1 MTVDPQLVGLVQ
13 AVAGVASL
21 GFLKPALDN
30 RDTTGSRSYGL
41 FMLGIALWSFALS
54 VGNFTGDYRLSMLAY
69 NLVVLGAAITAVAWL
84 LLALEVTDRTALAR
98 RVFGVLAASVLAI
111 QLLIWTNPFH
121 HLAFGTGTHLD
132 GVVLV
137 PEYAAGFW
145 LHTGFAYGCAL
156 LAEAI
161 LIGEAIR
168 STGIRRRQAIMLSVA
183 AVPIIISN
191 LLYLFTDLFV
201 PYDISPFGYL
211 LATVIFGLVLFRDRF
226 LDITTVARRTAMAE
240 MNDAMVTLDKD
251 NRVIDANSR
260 ARELFD
266 VGDDYVGIPAADFF
280 VSVPQDVLA
289 EFATGTVTDTE
300 ISVELDGQQR
310 HFLLSISQV
319 GDRTSQGRVVLFHD
333 ITAQKRH
340 EQELQRQNERLDQ
353 FATMA
358 SHDLRNPL
366 NVAGMRLDLARQEF
380 ESDHLDTSL
389 TALERMETIIDDLLT
404 LARQGEPIDDLDVVS
419 LEELANQSW
428 DVVETTQAALSVE
441 RDGRFLADG
450 ERLQQLFENLY
461 RNAIEHGAEDVTIT
475 VGVIADED
483 GFYVADDGPG
493 IPEADRKDAFE
504 FGFTTNED
512 GTGYG
517 LGIVKEIVDAHKWSI
532 AITDASDGG
541 ARFEITGVDFE
552 LTP

>member
-1 MTVDPQLVGLVQ
+1 
-13 AVAGVASL
+13 
-21 GFLKPALDN
+21 
-30 RDTTGSRSYGL
+30 
-41 FMLGIALWSFALS
+41 
-54 VGNFTGDYRLSMLAY
+54 
-69 NLVVLGAAITAVAWL
+69 
-84 LLALEVTDRTALAR
+84 
-98 RVFGVLAASVLAI
+98 
-111 QLLIWTNPFH
+111 
-121 HLAFGTGTHLD
+121 
-132 GVVLV
+132 
-137 PEYAAGFW
+137 
-145 LHTGFAYGCAL
+145 
-156 LAEAI
+156 
-161 LIGEAIR
+161 
-168 STGIRRRQAIMLSVA
+168 
-183 AVPIIISN
+183 
-191 LLYLFTDLFV
+191 
-201 PYDISPFGYL
+201 
-211 LATVIFGLVLFRDRF
+211 
-226 LDITTVARRTAMAE
+226 
-240 MNDAMVTLDKD
+240 
-251 NRVIDANSR
+251 
-260 ARELFD
+260 
-266 VGDDYVGIPAADFF
+266 
-280 VSVPQDVLA
+280 
-289 EFATGTVTDTE
+289 
-300 ISVELDGQQR
+300 
-310 HFLLSISQV
+310 
-319 GDRTSQGRVVLFHD
+319 VVLFHD

-340 EQELQRQNERLDQ
+340 EQELQQQNERLDQ

-428 DVVETTQAALSVE
+428 DVVETTQATLSVE

-475 VGVIADED
+475 VGIIADED